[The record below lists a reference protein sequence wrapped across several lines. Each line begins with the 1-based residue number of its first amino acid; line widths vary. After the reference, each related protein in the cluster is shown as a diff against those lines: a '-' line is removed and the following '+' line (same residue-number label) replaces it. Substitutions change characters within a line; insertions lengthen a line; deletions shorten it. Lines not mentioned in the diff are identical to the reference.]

1 MDNGRGTGFMATE
14 PIILI
19 ADETLS
25 VQAQLGEALGKQV
38 SLVSAMNQEQ
48 LDYWIDQPDRKPDL
62 LVVDQNFTGQQ
73 LSRFC
78 HYWKQD
84 PETRQ
89 IGLIVMG
96 PDDDDVEISSLGAG
110 ADAYLRK
117 PLNSQLCRIRID
129 QLLATRKEMQRL
141 ESLSV
146 TDGLTGIANRRYFD
160 DFLKAE
166 WLRAKREGGNIGLI
180 MVDIDHFKAF
190 NDHYGHLEGDHCLQK
205 VAATLKEQVQRPRDL
220 VARFGGEEFA
230 VVLPSIHFD
239 GMKVVADRIRS
250 SLTEAA
256 MPHEAS
262 DTSDILTVSM
272 GLAWAE
278 PSSSDSMDALI
289 EAADEALYAAKAG
302 GRNRYSETV
311 DLASVRSLMTN

>member
-1 MDNGRGTGFMATE
+1 
-14 PIILI
+14 
-19 ADETLS
+19 
-25 VQAQLGEALGKQV
+25 
-38 SLVSAMNQEQ
+38 
-48 LDYWIDQPDRKPDL
+48 
-62 LVVDQNFTGQQ
+62 VDQSFTGQQ

-78 HYWKQD
+78 HHWKQD

-96 PDDDDVEISSLGAG
+96 PDDDDVEIASLGAG

-129 QLLATRKEMQRL
+129 QLLAARKEMQRL

-205 VAATLKEQVQRPRDL
+205 VAATLKEQAQRPRDL

-230 VVLPSIHFD
+230 IVLPSIHFD
-239 GMKVVADRIRS
+239 GMKVVADRIRT
-250 SLTEAA
+250 SLTAA
-256 MPHEAS
+256 ALPHEAS

-278 PSSSDSMDALI
+278 PSSSDNMDVLI

-311 DLASVRSLMTN
+311 DLASIRSLMTN

>member
-1 MDNGRGTGFMATE
+1 MATE

-25 VQAQLGEALGKQV
+25 VQAQLGDALGKRV

-48 LDYWIDQPDRKPDL
+48 LDYWVDQPERKPDL
-62 LVVDQNFTGQQ
+62 LVVDQSFTGQQ

-78 HYWKQD
+78 HHWKQD

-96 PDDDDVEISSLGAG
+96 PDDDDVEIASLGAG

-129 QLLATRKEMQRL
+129 QLLAARKEMQRL

-190 NDHYGHLEGDHCLQK
+190 NDHYGHLEGDQCLQK
-205 VAATLKEQVQRPRDL
+205 VAATLKEQAQRPRDL

-230 VVLPSIHFD
+230 IVLPSIHFD
-239 GMKVVADRIRS
+239 GVKVVADRIRT
-250 SLTEAA
+250 SLTAA
-256 MPHEAS
+256 ALPHEAS

-278 PSSSDSMDALI
+278 PSSSDNMDVLI

-311 DLASVRSLMTN
+311 DLASIRSLITN

>member
-1 MDNGRGTGFMATE
+1 MATE

-25 VQAQLGEALGKQV
+25 VQAQLGDALGKRV

-48 LDYWIDQPDRKPDL
+48 LDYWVDQPERKPDL
-62 LVVDQNFTGQQ
+62 LVVDQSFTGQQ

-78 HYWKQD
+78 HHWKQD

-96 PDDDDVEISSLGAG
+96 PDDDDVEIASLGAG

-129 QLLATRKEMQRL
+129 QLLAARKEMQRL

-146 TDGLTGIANRRYFD
+146 TDGLTGIPTRRYFD

-190 NDHYGHLEGDHCLQK
+190 NDHYGHLEGDQCLQK
-205 VAATLKEQVQRPRDL
+205 VAATLKEQAQRPRDL

-230 VVLPSIHFD
+230 IVLPSIHFD
-239 GMKVVADRIRS
+239 GVKVVADRIRT
-250 SLTEAA
+250 SLTAA
-256 MPHEAS
+256 ALPHEAS

-278 PSSSDSMDALI
+278 PSSSDNMDVLI

-311 DLASVRSLMTN
+311 DLASIRSLMTN

>member
-1 MDNGRGTGFMATE
+1 
-14 PIILI
+14 
-19 ADETLS
+19 
-25 VQAQLGEALGKQV
+25 
-38 SLVSAMNQEQ
+38 MNQEQ
-48 LDYWIDQPDRKPDL
+48 LDYWIDQPERKPDL
-62 LVVDQNFTGQQ
+62 LVVDQSFTGQQ

-78 HYWKQD
+78 HYWTQD

-129 QLLATRKEMQRL
+129 QLLAARKEMQRL

-205 VAATLKEQVQRPRDL
+205 VATTLKEQAQRPRDL

-230 VVLPSIHFD
+230 IVLPSIHFD

-278 PSSSDSMDALI
+278 PSSSDSMEALI

-311 DLASVRSLMTN
+311 DLASIRSLMTN

>member
-1 MDNGRGTGFMATE
+1 MATE

-25 VQAQLGEALGKQV
+25 VQAQLGDALGKRV

-48 LDYWIDQPDRKPDL
+48 LDYWVDQPERKPDL
-62 LVVDQNFTGQQ
+62 LVVDQSFTGQQ

-78 HYWKQD
+78 HHWKQD

-96 PDDDDVEISSLGAG
+96 PDDDDVEIASLGAG

-129 QLLATRKEMQRL
+129 QLLAARKEMQRL

-190 NDHYGHLEGDHCLQK
+190 NDHYGHLEGDQCLQK
-205 VAATLKEQVQRPRDL
+205 VAATLKERAQRPRDL

-230 VVLPSIHFD
+230 IVLPSIHFD
-239 GMKVVADRIRS
+239 GVKVVADRIRT
-250 SLTEAA
+250 SLTAA
-256 MPHEAS
+256 ALPHEAS

-278 PSSSDSMDALI
+278 PSSSDNMDVLI

-311 DLASVRSLMTN
+311 DLASIRSLMTN